1 MSLQRRWA
9 AVPKPSHKM
18 LPSAGAVARRR
29 KNAVRTQDEIRQE
42 LDRAIARRRELWREL
57 GHGRDA
63 AGAAE
68 VGRLTTRIAELWEEL
83 RIARTRE
90 RFGSPELIVK
100 RAEVDR
106 RLERELDRRIRLSPR
121 RAA

>member
-1 MSLQRRWA
+1 MVSALMPSCDPNPLTRRCR
-9 AVPKPSHKM
+9 PP
-18 LPSAGAVARRR
+18 GRRPDER
-29 KNAVRTQDEIRQE
+29 NTLRTQDEIRIE
-42 LDRAIARRRELWREL
+42 LDRATARRRELWREL

-68 VGRLTTRIAELWEEL
+68 VARLTTRIAELWEEL
-83 RIARTRE
+83 RFAGTRE

>member
-1 MSLQRRWA
+1 
-9 AVPKPSHKM
+9 M

-29 KNAVRTQDEIRQE
+29 ENAVRTQDEIRQE

-57 GHGRDA
+57 GHGRAA

-68 VGRLTTRIAELWEEL
+68 VGRLTTRITELWEEL